1 VVYLESFMQQFK
13 QQGASKILNVTP
25 IEEPFKN
32 WVEIKKY
39 LSKHEAWP

>member
-1 VVYLESFMQQFK
+1 M
-13 QQGASKILNVTP
+13 NVTP

-39 LSKHEAWP
+39 LSKHEALPEEYNYYSEDDSDI